1 MLAGREHQALAM
13 LGNTI
18 QGEIWTLIG
27 TEFEFW
33 AILTI
38 LLLKEV
44 GSRLG
49 WNFQKMLISA
59 VGPRNGFVQIMFDQ
73 DPMPPS
79 FLARIKSSFCIK
91 SGREAF
97 TVSPQRELVTV

>member
-1 MLAGREHQALAM
+1 MGPGVAFNVSREREHQALE
-13 LGNTI
+13 NTI
-18 QGEIWTLIG
+18 QEEIWTLIG

-59 VGPRNGFVQIMFDQ
+59 VGPPRNGFVQIMFDY
-73 DPMPPS
+73 
-79 FLARIKSSFCIK
+79 
-91 SGREAF
+91 
-97 TVSPQRELVTV
+97 

>member
-1 MLAGREHQALAM
+1 MGAGEVFNVSREREHQALAM

-59 VGPRNGFVQIMFDQ
+59 VGPRNGFVQIMFDY
-73 DPMPPS
+73 
-79 FLARIKSSFCIK
+79 
-91 SGREAF
+91 
-97 TVSPQRELVTV
+97 